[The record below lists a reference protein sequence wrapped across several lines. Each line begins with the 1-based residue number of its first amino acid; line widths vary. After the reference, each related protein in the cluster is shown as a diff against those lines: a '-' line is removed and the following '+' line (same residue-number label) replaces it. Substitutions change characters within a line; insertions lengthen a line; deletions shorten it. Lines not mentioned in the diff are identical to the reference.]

1 MGPTHDDER
10 ESAAR
15 VDCDAPGLVEPGADA
30 GAVAVA
36 SRAIESRAAT
46 SEGGDHPGGEVDTAD
61 AVAGRVLRCIMGN
74 TDRTAKPM
82 TRCGGGHAA
91 RLGCGVET
99 VCRRGSTET
108 SANVPLGS
116 IATPR
121 GKLNLALAPAPSPK
135 PRTPLPASVVVTP
148 VAISTRRMRWPR

>member
-82 TRCGGGHAA
+82 TRCGGVGM
-91 RLGCGVET
+91 
-99 VCRRGSTET
+99 RRGLDVGLKP
-108 SANVPLGS
+108 SAGE
-116 IATPR
+116 A
-121 GKLNLALAPAPSPK
+121 APKQAQTCRSG
-135 PRTPLPASVVVTP
+135 RS
-148 VAISTRRMRWPR
+148 RRHAVN